1 MRRLPSIVFALVFA
15 GVGCS
20 DRDGVRD
27 AGDSARGLVRVE
39 LAYTHATGTPAT
51 EVRFDAQARFVR
63 YRAFDPASVPT
74 ILGFTD
80 FDSLPIDGCRVA
92 DGTAELDEALA
103 GDSVL
108 PAAEVALLDAG
119 RLELRGPVD
128 RAAMMPRHYPELV
141 PFVSGVVYGGDETA
155 PVSLALGQSYQ
166 IWSEGGSEV
175 GPFSAMVTA
184 PRALPALTV
193 EPLRRGTDFDLR
205 WATEPAAVT
214 ATVEPLLLE
223 VKWTSRA
230 GTRTVRCRA
239 RDDGNFSIPHESFEA
254 LPPASALTSF
264 TATATRVSRGTLA
277 APGVGRG
284 ELTVALKDVATLQV
298 GP

>member
-15 GVGCS
+15 AVGCS
-20 DRDGVRD
+20 DRDGSRD

-39 LAYTHATGTPAT
+39 LAYTHTTGTPAT
-51 EVRFDAQARFVR
+51 EVRFDGQARFVR
-63 YRAFDPASVPT
+63 YRAFDPAGVPT

-80 FDSLPIDGCRVA
+80 LDSLPIDSCRVA

-103 GDSVL
+103 GDNVL
-108 PAAEVALLDAG
+108 PAAEVSLLDAG

-128 RAAMMPRHYPELV
+128 RAAMMPHHYPELV
-141 PFVSGVVYGGDETA
+141 PFVSGVVYGGDELT

-166 IWSEGGSEV
+166 VSSEGGSEV

-184 PRALPALTV
+184 PRAFPTLTV
-193 EPLRRGTDFDLR
+193 EPLRRGSDFELR
-205 WATEPAAVT
+205 WASEPPGGSA
-214 ATVEPLLLE
+214 EPLLLE

-230 GTRTVRCRA
+230 GTRSVRCRV
-239 RDDGNFSIPHESFEA
+239 RDDGTFSIPHESFDA
-254 LPPASALTSF
+254 LPATAALTSF
-264 TATATRVSRGTLA
+264 TATATRVARASLA

-284 ELTVALKDVATLQV
+284 ELTVALKDAAALQV
-298 GP
+298 AP

>member
-15 GVGCS
+15 AVGCS
-20 DRDGVRD
+20 DRDGARD

-39 LAYTHATGTPAT
+39 LAYTHATGAPAT
-51 EVRFDAQARFVR
+51 DVRFDAQARFVR

-80 FDSLPIDGCRVA
+80 FESLPVDGCRVA

-108 PAAEVALLDAG
+108 PAAEVSLLDAG

-128 RAAMMPRHYPELV
+128 RAALMPRHYPELV

-166 IWSEGGSEV
+166 VWSEGGSEV
-175 GPFSAMVTA
+175 GPFSAIVTA
-184 PRALPALTV
+184 PRAFPALTV
-193 EPLRRGTDFDLR
+193 EPLRRGNDFELR
-205 WATEPAAVT
+205 WVTEPGSAA
-214 ATVEPLLLE
+214 VEPLLVE

-230 GTRTVRCRA
+230 GTRTVRCRV
-239 RDDGNFSIPHESFEA
+239 RDDGNFSIPHEGFDA
-254 LPPASALTSF
+254 LPSASALTSF
-264 TATATRVSRGTLA
+264 TATATRLSRSTLS

-284 ELTVALKDVATLQV
+284 ELTVALKDVAAVQV

>member
-1 MRRLPSIVFALVFA
+1 MRRMPSIVFALVFA
-15 GVGCS
+15 AVGCS
-20 DRDGVRD
+20 DRDGARD
-27 AGDSARGLVRVE
+27 AGDSARGLVRVD
-39 LAYTHATGTPAT
+39 LAYTHSTGAAAT

-63 YRAFDPASVPT
+63 YRAFDPGSVPT

-80 FDSLPIDGCRVA
+80 FESLPIDGCRVA

-108 PAAEVALLDAG
+108 P
-119 RLELRGPVD
+119 
-128 RAAMMPRHYPELV
+128 MMPRHYPELV

-166 IWSEGGSEV
+166 VWSEGGSEV

-184 PRALPALTV
+184 PRAFPALTV
-193 EPLRRGTDFDLR
+193 EPLRRGSDFDLR
-205 WATEPAAVT
+205 WVIEPAGN

-230 GTRTVRCRA
+230 GTRSVRCRV
-239 RDDGNFSIPHESFEA
+239 RDDGSFTIPHESFEG
-254 LPPASALTSF
+254 LPPAGAITSL
-264 TATATRVSRGTLA
+264 TATATRLSRGTLA

-284 ELTVALKDVATLQV
+284 ELTLALKDVATLQV

>member
-1 MRRLPSIVFALVFA
+1 MPSIVFALVFA
-15 GVGCS
+15 AVGCS
-20 DRDGVRD
+20 DRDGARD
-27 AGDSARGLVRVE
+27 AGDSARGLVRVD
-39 LAYTHATGTPAT
+39 LAYTHSTGAAAT

-63 YRAFDPASVPT
+63 YRAFDPGSVPT

-80 FDSLPIDGCRVA
+80 FESLPIDGCRVA

-108 PAAEVALLDAG
+108 PAAEVAPLDAG

-166 IWSEGGSEV
+166 VWSEGGSEV

-184 PRALPALTV
+184 PRAFPALTV
-193 EPLRRGTDFDLR
+193 EPLRRGSDFDLR
-205 WATEPAAVT
+205 WVIEPAGN

-230 GTRTVRCRA
+230 GTRSVRCRV
-239 RDDGNFSIPHESFEA
+239 RDDGSFTIPHESFEG
-254 LPPASALTSF
+254 LPPAGAITSL
-264 TATATRVSRGTLA
+264 TATATRLSRGTLA

-284 ELTVALKDVATLQV
+284 ELTLALKDVATLQV